1 MFIATI
7 LLLPFFKIGE
17 QNTILWGSICQL
29 SKMVLFCMQNVK
41 QNKKIFHVPYKLFTR
56 ICQSLY
62 LYICP
67 IHFGSS
73 GYLSIALKLILSNSL
88 EWATPQEG
96 ESPVKITTL
105 PHPKKWGFF
114 VKVFFNQHISTDVQC
129 TGARCYQDR
138 DSRHLLSGSR
148 RTDKS
153 FGGHVQCWHSLARC
167 QVEPAVRIRV
177 KNGDPP
183 APWGWKN
190 VGE

>member
-1 MFIATI
+1 
-7 LLLPFFKIGE
+7 
-17 QNTILWGSICQL
+17 
-29 SKMVLFCMQNVK
+29 MQNVE

-56 ICQSLY
+56 ICQSFY

-129 TGARCYQDR
+129 TGARCYQDQ
-138 DSRHLLSGSR
+138 DSQHLLSGSS

-153 FGGHVQCWHSLARC
+153 FGGHVQCWHWHAAKSSQQWESESRTVTPLGMEEC
-167 QVEPAVRIRV
+167 GRI
-177 KNGDPP
+177 DFSPSQQ
-183 APWGWKN
+183 
-190 VGE
+190 